1 MGKIKESSKRKILEI
16 IEEKRST
23 MESPLI
29 AILSEIQ
36 ATFGYVDL
44 EVQELVAEELGISKS
59 DVYGVVSFYS
69 YFSMK
74 PKGKYVIQVCF
85 GTACY
90 VKGGEAVLNEFY
102 SKLGIKPGETSEDGL
117 FSVDALRCIGACSLA
132 PVVSVNGKVYP
143 HVSMGDVTKIL
154 DEYRKKEETSYAE
167 V

>member
-1 MGKIKESSKRKILEI
+1 MTGVIKRECIDKIMKII
-16 IEEKRST
+16 NEKKST

-29 AILSEIQ
+29 PILSDIQ
-36 ATFGYVDL
+36 SEFGYVDV
-44 EVQELVAEELGISKS
+44 EVQEIVAKELGISKS

-90 VKGGEAVLNEFY
+90 VKGGENVLNEFY

-143 HVSMGDVTKIL
+143 HVSISDVTKIL
-154 DEYRKKEETSYAE
+154 NEYRKKEEANNA
-167 V
+167 

>member
-1 MGKIKESSKRKILEI
+1 MEARITDKSKKLIYKIIN
-16 IEEKRST
+16 EKKAT
-23 MESPLI
+23 MESPLM

-36 ATFGYVDL
+36 ATFGYIDL
-44 EVQELVAEELGISKS
+44 EVQEMIAKELGLSNS

-74 PKGKYVIQVCF
+74 PKGKYVIGVCF

-90 VKGGEAVLNEFY
+90 VKGTQSIIDEFS

-117 FSVDALRCIGACSLA
+117 FSIDILRCIGACGLA

-143 HVSMGDVTKIL
+143 HVEIKDVAKIIK
-154 DEYRKKEETSYAE
+154 EYKDKEVSINA
-167 V
+167 